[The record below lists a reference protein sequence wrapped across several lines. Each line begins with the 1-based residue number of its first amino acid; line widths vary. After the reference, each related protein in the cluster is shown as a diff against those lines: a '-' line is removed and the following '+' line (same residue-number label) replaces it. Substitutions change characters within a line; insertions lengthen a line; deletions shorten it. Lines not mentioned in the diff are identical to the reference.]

1 MSDSFILQTYPF
13 READLV
19 VSFFTRDQGKLRG
32 VARRARRP
40 KSSFGSGL
48 ERLSHATVSYYQKEN
63 RELVSLNS
71 CELMQSQ
78 FALAS
83 NYESSVAL
91 DYLAEITEQLL
102 PPNETNER
110 HFRLLIAVLD
120 SLHAGGN
127 VWAAVTYFALWAVRL
142 AGLLPELRVSA
153 DSRAIMEEMLVTP
166 IQQLTARPWAKETA
180 RRCAAR
186 AEPLDRR
193 SCGAQAANAGDPGGS
208 CERRPLTFQET
219 VLRLKQYWSDR
230 GCIIQEPYDVEVG
243 AGTMAPETFLRVL
256 GPRPVSRRL
265 RPAQPPPR
273 RRPLWRKSE
282 PPLQAPAV
290 AGDPEALARR
300 RDRSVSR
307 QPARPSASTLASTT
321 SSSKK
326 TTGKRRRWAPGASA
340 GR

>member
-1 MSDSFILQTYPF
+1 MPARMSDSFILQTYPF

-40 KSSFGSGL
+40 KSNFGSGL

-71 CELMQSQ
+71 CELTQSQ

-120 SLHAGGN
+120 SLHAGGD
-127 VWAAVTYFALWAVRL
+127 VWAAVTYFGLWAVRL

-153 DSRAIMEEMLVTP
+153 ESRVIIEEMLRTP
-166 IQQLTARPWAKETA
+166 IQQLTVRPWVKETA
-180 RRCAAR
+180 ADTRRALNR
-186 AEPLDRR
+186 LIEDHV
-193 SCGAQAANAGDPGGS
+193 
-208 CERRPLTFQET
+208 ERKLRTPV
-219 VLRLKQYWSDR
+219 VL
-230 GCIIQEPYDVEVG
+230 
-243 AGTMAPETFLRVL
+243 
-256 GPRPVSRRL
+256 
-265 RPAQPPPR
+265 
-273 RRPLWRKSE
+273 
-282 PPLQAPAV
+282 
-290 AGDPEALARR
+290 EAL
-300 RDRSVSR
+300 
-307 QPARPSASTLASTT
+307 
-321 SSSKK
+321 
-326 TTGKRRRWAPGASA
+326 
-340 GR
+340 

>member
-1 MSDSFILQTYPF
+1 MPARMSDSFILQTYPF

-71 CELMQSQ
+71 CELTQSQ

-142 AGLLPELRVSA
+142 AGLLA
-153 DSRAIMEEMLVTP
+153 G
-166 IQQLTARPWAKETA
+166 
-180 RRCAAR
+180 AAR
-186 AEPLDRR
+186 QRR
-193 SCGAQAANAGDPGGS
+193 FA
-208 CERRPLTFQET
+208 RH
-219 VLRLKQYWSDR
+219 
-230 GCIIQEPYDVEVG
+230 
-243 AGTMAPETFLRVL
+243 
-256 GPRPVSRRL
+256 
-265 RPAQPPPR
+265 
-273 RRPLWRKSE
+273 
-282 PPLQAPAV
+282 
-290 AGDPEALARR
+290 RR
-300 RDRSVSR
+300 RDARDTN
-307 QPARPSASTLASTT
+307 PAADRA
-321 SSSKK
+321 
-326 TTGKRRRWAPGASA
+326 RRGPRKPPPMCGA
-340 GR
+340 R